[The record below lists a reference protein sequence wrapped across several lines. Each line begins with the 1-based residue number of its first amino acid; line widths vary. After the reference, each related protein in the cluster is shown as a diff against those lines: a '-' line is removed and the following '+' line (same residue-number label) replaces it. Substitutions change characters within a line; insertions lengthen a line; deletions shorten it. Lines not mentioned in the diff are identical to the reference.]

1 MANKKESNRA
11 KRDRL
16 TKESKLLSNGFVN
29 LNKRDKNSN
38 NSKRIQTAYN
48 NSITKKEKLAFQK
61 DAFREAM
68 NYNWEKVKQKDR
80 VITLAEK
87 KEARLAND
95 KMLRAQ
101 ERQKEYKQKRKEY
114 IGKSI
119 SGALES
125 WKFKF

>member
-1 MANKKESNRA
+1 MVNKKESNRA

-16 TKESKLLSNGFVN
+16 IKEYKSLSNGFVN

-61 DAFREAM
+61 DAFRESM

-114 IGKSI
+114 ISKSI
-119 SGALES
+119 SDALES